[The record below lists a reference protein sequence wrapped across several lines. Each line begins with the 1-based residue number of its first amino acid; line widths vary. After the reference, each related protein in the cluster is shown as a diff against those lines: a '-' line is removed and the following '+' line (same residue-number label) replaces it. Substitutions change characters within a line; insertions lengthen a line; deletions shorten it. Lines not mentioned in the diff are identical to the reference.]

1 MYTERTKDKDN
12 NPLDFHN
19 AVWFNFGK
27 GERSVNGKLVVADH
41 PKEVWVRFTYNATEE
56 PHSMCYYKKKQ
67 GQVELDQPP
76 LPLYTQYPLP
86 IEMEKA
92 NDPHKLMNEFVPQEH
107 RHFYAVITTTEDDT
121 DDET

>member
-56 PHSMCYYKKKQ
+56 PRSVCYYKKR

-76 LPLYTQYPLP
+76 LPLYTHSILFLLK
-86 IEMEKA
+86 EKKPTIFI
-92 NDPHKLMNEFVPQEH
+92 N
-107 RHFYAVITTTEDDT
+107 
-121 DDET
+121 